1 MGSKKRSPQPP
12 PPLPRRLATSVKLL
26 RLLLAVY
33 HPRNRYLLHL
43 SAGAAQSER
52 TEQATA
58 VRAFGNVDVVS
69 RPGAGTPMG
78 SSDLAAAL
86 LRLDSE
92 WDWFITLSAAD
103 YPLLTQDGVRRRG
116 VRDHG
121 CAHTG

>member
-1 MGSKKRSPQPP
+1 
-12 PPLPRRLATSVKLL
+12 VKLL